1 MISSETQ
8 WLLCHFLD
16 PDEPEET
23 GKRVP
28 LDPDPVVRASRS
40 LGFPGSQTFH
50 LWNEGGII
58 YSDLVLPRI
67 LGVTAS

>member
-8 WLLCHFLD
+8 WLLCHFLY

-28 LDPDPVVRASRS
+28 LDPDPAVRASRS
-40 LGFPGSQTFH
+40 LDFPGSQTPH